1 MIFVRFI
8 WMVANTAATNSRLSQ
23 SLSNDSSSDHLS
35 DSFAVLRGSFLSRMR
50 VQIGAAIAK
59 AAAARFVPDS
69 SNEGDNLPLH
79 IPWQR
84 GNPAMAAP
92 LPDLP
97 LYHSPC

>member
-1 MIFVRFI
+1 M
-8 WMVANTAATNSRLSQ
+8 L
-23 SLSNDSSSDHLS
+23 L
-35 DSFAVLRGSFLSRMR
+35 GSFLSRMR

-69 SNEGDNLPLH
+69 SNDELPLH
-79 IPWQR
+79 VPWQR
-84 GNPAMAAP
+84 GRPATAAP